1 MKITNLVAVATV
13 LGLSSFSI
21 MAHDKLST
29 ETNTQQIEVNQSRA
43 AFFGLNDVFYVKTDA
58 GVKEAQ
64 TLSAGDKLLVNSSGS
79 LAMVT
84 GKLIVKL
91 SESID
96 PEQFAKLYDLDL
108 DWKNNS
114 NLVILAA
121 DKNADLLSLLAQL
134 KADKRVVRV
143 KLDKTIAKNS
153 PM

>member
-1 MKITNLVAVATV
+1 MKKLNLFVASV
-13 LGLSSFSI
+13 LGCISVSAIAHEKLPEKTLSQVTV
-21 MAHDKLST
+21 KNNL
-29 ETNTQQIEVNQSRA
+29 RA
-43 AFFGLNDVFYVKTDA
+43 DFFGLNDDVYIKNDS
-58 GVKEAQ
+58 GIKKAQ

-121 DKNADLLSLLAQL
+121 DKNADLLSLLAKL
-134 KADKRVVRV
+134 KADKQVVRV